1 LKTKIIIILI
11 VVFLSASACDLF
23 NIKGHNSGNN
33 SKSDLLTRPVARA
46 HKTYLYYKD
55 LEGLIPANTS
65 KSDSINLISRYVRSW
80 INKQLV
86 IAEASEKLN
95 IDEADLERKL
105 LDYQYAILIH
115 EYQKFYI
122 EQKLNE
128 EVQDNEIEQYY
139 TLNKDNFPLR
149 QSIVKCRFVKVPVE
163 APKINQLHRLLQSS
177 APKDF
182 RDLKSYCY
190 QYATTFFLDSIWMNF
205 DEIVKNTPLV
215 NIDNKVHF
223 IMNNRYYETSDNA
236 FFYAFK
242 INEYRISNEIAPLDW
257 VKDDIKK
264 IILNK
269 RKVAL
274 AKELEDKIYD
284 RADKNHDFE
293 IFEIN

>member
-1 LKTKIIIILI
+1 LKTKFILI
-11 VVFLSASACDLF
+11 LLVVSASTSSCDLF
-23 NIKGHNSGNN
+23 SIKGHKNN
-33 SKSDLLTRPVARA
+33 TSSKSELLTKPVARA
-46 HKTYLYYKD
+46 HKTFLYFKD

-128 EVQDNEIEQYY
+128 EVKDSEIEQYY

-149 QSIVKCRFVKVPVE
+149 QSIVKCRFVKVPNV
-163 APKINQLHRLLQSS
+163 APRINQLPRLIQSTS
-177 APKDF
+177 SKDF
-182 RDLKSYCY
+182 RDLKTFCY
-190 QYATTFFLDSIWMNF
+190 QYAATFFLDSIWMNF

-223 IMNNRYYETSDNA
+223 IMNNRYYETSDDA

-242 INEYRISNEIAPLDW
+242 ISEYRISNEIAPLDW

-284 RADKNHDFE
+284 RAAKNHDFE
-293 IFEIN
+293 IFEIH

>member
-1 LKTKIIIILI
+1 LITKFISIFTFIL
-11 VVFLSASACDLF
+11 LSTSSCDLF
-23 NIKGHNSGNN
+23 SIKGHNNQNN

-46 HKTYLYYKD
+46 HKTFLYYKD

-128 EVQDNEIEQYY
+128 DVKDDEIELYY
-139 TLNKDNFPLR
+139 KLNKDNFPLR
-149 QSIVKCRFVKVPVE
+149 QSIVKCRFVKVPNE
-163 APKINQLHRLLQSS
+163 APRITQLHRLMQSNVT
-177 APKDF
+177 KDF

-190 QYATTFFLDSIWMNF
+190 QYATTFFLDSTWMNF

-215 NIDNKVHF
+215 NIENKVHF
-223 IMNNRYYETSDNA
+223 IMNNRYYETSDDT

-242 INEYRISNEIAPLDW
+242 INEYRISNEIAPLEW
-257 VKDDIKK
+257 VKDDINK

-269 RKVAL
+269 RKVTL

-284 RADKNHDFE
+284 RAAKNHDFE